1 MPARVSEWEVDL
13 VVEAAADGDHDH
25 HHHHIVA
32 KVFTT
37 FGAVLLR
44 FDVELCNQNL
54 Y

>member
-32 KVFTT
+32 K
-37 FGAVLLR
+37 LR
-44 FDVELCNQNL
+44 LVQCYYILM
-54 Y
+54 